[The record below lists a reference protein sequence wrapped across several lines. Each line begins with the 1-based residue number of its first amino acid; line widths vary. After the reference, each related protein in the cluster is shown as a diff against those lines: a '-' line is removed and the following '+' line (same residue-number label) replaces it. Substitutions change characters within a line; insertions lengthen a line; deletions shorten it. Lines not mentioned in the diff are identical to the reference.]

1 MAARSS
7 FTRTSGGVITSAW
20 ANSMRDHLIPYS
32 GAADGVTE
40 GMLSVDTATDQ
51 VRIGTGAATVEF
63 GCYGTSTAITSGMG
77 FAQTGFVVS
86 SYTMSGNVTRY
97 GKHVVGSGS
106 LAIVSVT
113 SAGTAGNLI
122 TFNSSGLHFPAVA
135 TQRCVGSYV
144 FQDASSTFVWAG
156 ALIMTAAGD
165 MGMYGAQGSNGAIG
179 IAPSIGLAASDTV
192 WFSINYHM
200 A

>member
-1 MAARSS
+1 MATRTS
-7 FTRTSGGVITSAW
+7 FTRVSGGVITTAW

-77 FAQTGFVVS
+77 FTQTGFSVG

-106 LAIVSVT
+106 LLIASVT
-113 SAGTAGNLI
+113 TPGTAGNQI
-122 TFNSSGLHFPAVA
+122 FFNSSGLHFPAVA

-144 FQDASSTFVWAG
+144 FQDASSTFVWGG
-156 ALIMTAAGD
+156 ALIMDAAGA
-165 MGMYGAQGSNGAIG
+165 MSMFGAQGSNSPLGQS
-179 IAPSIGLAASDTV
+179 PSIGLAASDTV
-192 WFSINYHM
+192 WFSISYHM

>member
-1 MAARSS
+1 MATRTS
-7 FTRTSGGVITSAW
+7 FTRVSGGVITTAW

-77 FAQTGFVVS
+77 FTQTGFSVGT
-86 SYTMSGNVTRY
+86 YTVSGNVTRY
-97 GKHVVGSGS
+97 GKHVVGSGF
-106 LAIVSVT
+106 LLIASVT
-113 SAGTAGNLI
+113 TPGTAGNII

-135 TQRCVGSYV
+135 TNRCVGSV
-144 FQDASSTFVWAG
+144 MFQDGSAG
-156 ALIMTAAGD
+156 QTWGGAIFMDTLGAMS
-165 MGMYGAQGSNGAIG
+165 MYGAQGSNGAVG
-179 IAPSIGLAASDTV
+179 IAPSIGLDTNDVV
-192 WFSINYHM
+192 WFSISYHM